1 MHIVDWD
8 GLQVFLAVA
17 RGGRVSAAA
26 RRLGVEHTTVARRIA
41 ALEKTLGVSLFYRTT
56 RGYLLTPQGQNV
68 VSTAEAMERSALA
81 VEARAREN
89 SGALSGRVRVAMP
102 PEYGSHWLAPKLATF
117 RAMHPQIELQIL
129 VGTRQR
135 DLSRGEAELAIQ
147 PPRPTQTGMV
157 AVRLGRVAVGLY
169 ASRGLIADKRLRIRK
184 LADVRDLLLLAYTS
198 PFQVL
203 QEAKWFQPI
212 LASATIGLE
221 SNSTHALL
229 AAARAGA
236 GVAVLPRF
244 VAREHDDLVAVS
256 DDVAAHDLLLVT
268 HPEVRRDPK
277 VRATADFLKRLAA
290 EPPGL
295 C

>member
-1 MHIVDWD
+1 MHSVDWD

-117 RAMHPQIELQIL
+117 HAMHPQIELQIL

-157 AVRLGRVAVGLY
+157 AVRLGRVTVGLY
-169 ASRGLIADKRLRIRK
+169 ASRSLIADKRLRIRK
-184 LADVRDLLLLAYTS
+184 LADMRDLLLLAYTS

-221 SNSTHALL
+221 SNSTHTLL

-256 DDVAAHDLLLVT
+256 NDVASHDLLLVT